1 MKKTAL
7 VCCVLLLLLVGMFQ
21 FYGLARAN
29 PLPPDW
35 TNPKITITIHSPQN
49 ETDNNLPVLVNFTAQ
64 CSPQFRLVTGQYW
77 VESFFYVLDEQSMSS
92 SGTKFT
98 EIQPTRPYPT
108 DEGYHYIDYCGQAY
122 LTNVNAGSHSI
133 TVYYGVLVNVNS
145 PNEMIVYNESWS
157 SASHFYV
164 TMDTPTLSPSLS
176 SLPTLTPTA
185 APEIASEPEP
195 FPTTIAIGS
204 AIAVVAVV
212 GLGLLVYLKKRR
224 ATPH

>member
-1 MKKTAL
+1 MNKTAL

-35 TNPKITITIHSPQN
+35 TNPKMTITIHSPQN

-64 CSPQFRLVTGQYW
+64 CSPEFRLVTGQYW

-108 DEGYHYIDYCGQAY
+108 DEGYYYIDYFGQAY
-122 LTNVNAGSHSI
+122 LTNVNAGSHNI

-145 PNEMIVYNESWS
+145 PNERIVYNATWAST
-157 SASHFYV
+157 SHFYV
-164 TMDTPTLSPSLS
+164 MLQTPSLS
-176 SLPTLTPTA
+176 PTPSPEPTPTA
-185 APEIASEPEP
+185 EL
-195 FPTTIAIGS
+195 FPTTLVMAS
-204 AIAVVAVV
+204 VAVLV
-212 GLGLLVYLKKRR
+212 VVDFGLLVYFKKRHKLKS
-224 ATPH
+224 A